1 MAVKKSELYSSLW
14 ESCNQLRGG
23 MDASQYK
30 DYVLVVLFLKYIS
43 DKAKADKDYSLN
55 IPEGCTWEDILAL
68 RYKSNIGERLNE
80 IIHQIAEENEL
91 TGVID
96 NADFNDET
104 KLGKGKDKI
113 ETLSKL
119 VTAFKK
125 NALDFS
131 SNRAGD
137 DDILGDAYEYLMKNF
152 ASESGKSKGQF
163 YTPGEVSRVMAKVIG
178 IHKDHHENITIYDPT
193 CGSGSLLLRALS
205 ESLHPNNTALFG
217 QEKDINNVG
226 MAKMNM
232 ILHGYEYSEIKQGDT
247 LNNPQ
252 FLSSPTTL
260 QTFNYVV
267 ANPPFSQK
275 SWLKS
280 AKENDLFERW
290 GNGVVNS
297 EEGSRTPSSIGVPPE
312 KNGDYAFLLHIIKSM
327 AVTGK
332 GACILPHGVLFRGN
346 AEGEIRKNIV
356 KAGYIKGLI
365 GLPQNLFY
373 GTGIAACI
381 IILDKQDAAE
391 RKGIFMIDAKDGF
404 VKDGNMNR
412 LREEDIQRI
421 VDTWEAWV
429 DVPHYARFVPQEEI
443 EKNDYNLNI
452 TRYIEARD
460 TEVVQNIDA
469 HLKGGLPK
477 HDIEQLSDYWEVLPT
492 LKDELVKEQGNGY
505 YAWAVSREQIDGIIN
520 HNEDYQTQQATLK
533 HHCRTD
539 FMEQWQETIYD
550 LAESSEKPKALIE
563 RMGQSIRNLFGDENL
578 LVDEYD
584 AYEQLMNYWAE
595 TMQDDVY
602 MIMADGWKLNLRPK
616 LKEEKKDKK
625 EKTEKSEKKMVPVVV
640 KSWNDL
646 ECELLP
652 VEYIVNRFCKS
663 ELEVYDELAASI
675 AFLENEVD
683 SLMEE
688 NDDVFDAKN
697 FEKEKINLASVKKRA
712 KVTKGEELEHLMEW
726 LDFQSS
732 IKAEKAKLKDANSKL
747 LSRVKEE
754 YNLLAQNEMRVKNLV
769 KEKWVNAISTR
780 IESELSRSIE
790 QLKSQ
795 LSAIADRYDQT
806 LPSIDKEVEDYES
819 RVNAHLAQM
828 GFVL

>member
-43 DKAKADKDYSLN
+43 DKAKADKDYLLN
-55 IPEGCTWEDILAL
+55 IPEGCFWEDILAL

-80 IIHQIAEENEL
+80 IIHQIAEENDL
-91 TGVID
+91 SGVID
-96 NADFNDET
+96 TADFNDDT
-104 KLGKGKDKI
+104 KLGKGKDKVD
-113 ETLSKL
+113 TLSKL
-119 VTAFKK
+119 VTAFTK

-137 DDILGDAYEYLMKNF
+137 DDLLGDAYEYLMKNF

-178 IHKDHHENITIYDPT
+178 IHQDLHENISIYDPT

-232 ILHGYEYSEIKQGDT
+232 ILHGYECSDIQQGDT

-252 FLSSPTTL
+252 FLSSPTAL

-280 AKENDLFERW
+280 AKENDMFERW
-290 GNGVVNS
+290 GNGVVDM

-327 AVTGK
+327 AADGK

-373 GTGIAACI
+373 GTGIPACI
-381 IILDKQDAAE
+381 IILDKQEASD

-452 TRYIEARD
+452 PRYIEARD
-460 TEVVQNIDA
+460 TDIVQDIDA

-477 HDIEQLSDYWEVLPT
+477 HDIEQLSDYWEALPT
-492 LKDELVKEQGNGY
+492 LKDELVKNQGNGY

-520 HNEDYQTQQATLK
+520 DNEDYQTQQATLK

-550 LAESSEKPKALIE
+550 LAESSEKPKTLIE
-563 RMGQSIRNLFGDENL
+563 RMGQSIRNLFGKGNL

-616 LKEEKKDKK
+616 QKEDKK
-625 EKTEKSEKKMVPVVV
+625 EKKMVPVVV
-640 KSWNDL
+640 KTWNDL
-646 ECELLP
+646 ESDLLP

-663 ELEVYDELAASI
+663 ELEACDELSASI
-675 AFLENEVD
+675 AFMENEVT
-683 SLMEE
+683 SLVEE
-688 NDDVFDAKN
+688 NDDVFDTKN
-697 FEKEKINLASVKKRA
+697 FEKEKVNLASVKKRA
-712 KVTKGEELEHLMEW
+712 KVTKGEEQARLIEW
-726 LDFQSS
+726 IEWQNS
-732 IKAEKAKLKDANSKL
+732 IKAEKAKLKEANDKL

-754 YNLLAQNEMRVKNLV
+754 YELLAQNEMRVKNLV

-790 QLKSQ
+790 LLKSQ
-795 LSAIADRYDQT
+795 LSAISDRYDQT

>member
-43 DKAKADKDYSLN
+43 DKAKADKDYLLN
-55 IPEGCTWEDILAL
+55 IPEGCFWEDILAL

-80 IIHQIAEENEL
+80 IIHQIAEENDL
-91 TGVID
+91 SGVID
-96 NADFNDET
+96 TADFNDDT
-104 KLGKGKDKI
+104 KLGKGKDKVD
-113 ETLSKL
+113 TLSKL
-119 VTAFKK
+119 VTAFTK

-137 DDILGDAYEYLMKNF
+137 DDLLGDAYEYLMKNF

-178 IHKDHHENITIYDPT
+178 IHQDLHENISIYDPT

-232 ILHGYEYSEIKQGDT
+232 ILHGYECSDIQQGDT

-252 FLSSPTTL
+252 FLSSPTAL

-280 AKENDLFERW
+280 AKENDMFERW
-290 GNGVVNS
+290 GNGVVDM

-327 AVTGK
+327 AADGK

-373 GTGIAACI
+373 GTGIPACI
-381 IILDKQDAAE
+381 IILDKQEASD

-452 TRYIEARD
+452 PRYIEARD
-460 TEVVQNIDA
+460 TEIEQNIEA

-477 HDIEQLSDYWEVLPT
+477 HDIEQLSDYWKALPT

-520 HNEDYQTQQATLK
+520 DNEDYQTQQATLK

-563 RMGQSIRNLFGDENL
+563 RMGQSIRNLFGEGNL

-616 LKEEKKDKK
+616 LKEDKK
-625 EKTEKSEKKMVPVVV
+625 EKEMVPVVV
-640 KSWNDL
+640 KTWNDL
-646 ECELLP
+646 ESDLLP

-663 ELEVYDELAASI
+663 ELEACDELSASI
-675 AFLENEVD
+675 AFMENEVT
-683 SLMEE
+683 SLVEE
-688 NDDVFDAKN
+688 NDDVFDSKN
-697 FEKEKINLASVKKRA
+697 FEKAKVNLPSVKKRA
-712 KVTKGEELEHLMEW
+712 KVTKGEEQARLIEW
-726 LDFQSS
+726 IEWQNS
-732 IKAEKAKLKDANSKL
+732 IKAEKAKLKEANDKL
-747 LSRVKEE
+747 LSHVKEE
-754 YNLLAQNEMRVKNLV
+754 YDLLAQKEMKVKNLV

-790 QLKSQ
+790 QLKGQ
-795 LSAIADRYDQT
+795 LSAISDRYDQT
-806 LPSIDKEVEDYES
+806 LPSIDQEVEDYES

>member
-43 DKAKADKDYSLN
+43 DKAKADKDYLLN
-55 IPEGCTWEDILAL
+55 IPEGCFWEDILAL

-80 IIHQIAEENEL
+80 IIHQIAEENDL
-91 TGVID
+91 SGVID
-96 NADFNDET
+96 TADFNDDT
-104 KLGKGKDKI
+104 KLGKGKDKVD
-113 ETLSKL
+113 TLSKL
-119 VTAFKK
+119 VTAFTK

-137 DDILGDAYEYLMKNF
+137 DDLLGDAYEYLMKNF

-178 IHKDHHENITIYDPT
+178 IHQDLHENISIYDPT

-232 ILHGYEYSEIKQGDT
+232 ILHGYECSDIQQGDT

-252 FLSSPTTL
+252 FLSSPTAL

-280 AKENDLFERW
+280 AKENDMFERW
-290 GNGVVNS
+290 GNGVVDM

-327 AVTGK
+327 AADGK

-373 GTGIAACI
+373 GTGIPACI
-381 IILDKQDAAE
+381 IILDKQEASD

-452 TRYIEARD
+452 PRYIEARD
-460 TEVVQNIDA
+460 TEIVQNIEA

-477 HDIEQLSDYWEVLPT
+477 HDIDQLSDYWEALPT
-492 LKDELVKEQGNGY
+492 LKDELVKDQGNGY

-520 HNEDYQTQQATLK
+520 DNEDYQTQQATLK

-539 FMEQWQETIYD
+539 FMEQWQETIYN
-550 LAESSEKPKALIE
+550 LAESSEKPKTLIE
-563 RMGQSIRNLFGDENL
+563 RMGQSIRNLFGEGNL

-616 LKEEKKDKK
+616 QKEDKK
-625 EKTEKSEKKMVPVVV
+625 EKKMVPVVV
-640 KSWNDL
+640 KTWNDL
-646 ECELLP
+646 ESDLLP

-663 ELEVYDELAASI
+663 ELEACDELSASI
-675 AFLENEVD
+675 AFMENEVT
-683 SLMEE
+683 SLVEE
-688 NDDVFDAKN
+688 NDDVFDTKN

-712 KVTKGEELEHLMEW
+712 KVTKCEEQEHLMEW
-726 LDFQSS
+726 IELQNSV
-732 IKAEKAKLKDANSKL
+732 KAEKAKLKEANDKL

-754 YNLLAQNEMRVKNLV
+754 YELLAQNEMRVKNLV

-795 LSAIADRYDQT
+795 LSAISDRYDQT

>member
-43 DKAKADKDYSLN
+43 DKAKADKDYLLN
-55 IPEGCTWEDILAL
+55 IPEGCFWEDILAL

-80 IIHQIAEENEL
+80 IIHQIAEENDL
-91 TGVID
+91 SGVID
-96 NADFNDET
+96 TADFNDDT
-104 KLGKGKDKI
+104 KLGKGKDKVD
-113 ETLSKL
+113 TLSKL
-119 VTAFKK
+119 VTAFTK

-137 DDILGDAYEYLMKNF
+137 DDLLGDAYEYLMKNF

-178 IHKDHHENITIYDPT
+178 IHQDLHENISIYDPT

-232 ILHGYEYSEIKQGDT
+232 ILHGYECSDIQQGDT

-252 FLSSPTTL
+252 FLSSPTAL

-280 AKENDLFERW
+280 AKENDMFERW
-290 GNGVVNS
+290 GNGVVDM

-327 AVTGK
+327 AADGK

-373 GTGIAACI
+373 GTGIPACI
-381 IILDKQDAAE
+381 IILDKQEASD

-452 TRYIEARD
+452 PRYIEARD
-460 TEVVQNIDA
+460 TEIVQDIDA

-477 HDIEQLSDYWEVLPT
+477 HDIEQLSDYWEALPT
-492 LKDELVKEQGNGY
+492 LKDELVKNQGNGY

-520 HNEDYQTQQATLK
+520 DNEDYQTQQATLK

-550 LAESSEKPKALIE
+550 LAESSEKPKTLIE
-563 RMGQSIRNLFGDENL
+563 RMGQSIRNLFGKGNL

-616 LKEEKKDKK
+616 QKEDKK
-625 EKTEKSEKKMVPVVV
+625 EKKMVPVVV
-640 KSWNDL
+640 KTWNDL
-646 ECELLP
+646 ESDLLP

-663 ELEVYDELAASI
+663 ELEACDELSASI
-675 AFLENEVD
+675 AFMENEVT
-683 SLMEE
+683 SLVEE
-688 NDDVFDAKN
+688 NDDVFDTKN

-712 KVTKGEELEHLMEW
+712 KVTKGEEQKHLMEW
-726 LDFQSS
+726 IELQNS
-732 IKAEKAKLKDANSKL
+732 IKAEKAKLKEANDKL

-754 YNLLAQNEMRVKNLV
+754 YELLAQNEMRVKNLV

-795 LSAIADRYDQT
+795 LSAISERYDQT

>member
-43 DKAKADKDYSLN
+43 DKAKADKDYLLN
-55 IPEGCTWEDILAL
+55 IPEGCFWEDILAL

-80 IIHQIAEENEL
+80 IIHQIAEENDL
-91 TGVID
+91 SGVID
-96 NADFNDET
+96 TADFNDDT
-104 KLGKGKDKI
+104 KLGKGKDKVD
-113 ETLSKL
+113 TLSKL
-119 VTAFKK
+119 VKAFTK

-137 DDILGDAYEYLMKNF
+137 DDLLGDAYEYLMKNF

-178 IHKDHHENITIYDPT
+178 IHQDLHENISIYDPT

-232 ILHGYEYSEIKQGDT
+232 ILHGYECSDIQQGDT

-252 FLSSPTTL
+252 FLSSPTAL

-280 AKENDLFERW
+280 AKENDMFERW
-290 GNGVVNS
+290 GNGVVDM

-327 AVTGK
+327 AADGK
-332 GACILPHGVLFRGN
+332 GACILPHGVLFRGY

-373 GTGIAACI
+373 GTGIPACI
-381 IILDKQDAAE
+381 IILDKQEASD

-452 TRYIEARD
+452 PRYIEARD
-460 TEVVQNIDA
+460 AEIVQDIDA

-477 HDIEQLSDYWEVLPT
+477 HDIEQLSDYWEALPT
-492 LKDELVKEQGNGY
+492 LKDELVKNQSNGY

-520 HNEDYQTQQATLK
+520 DNEDYQTQQATLK

-550 LAESSEKPKALIE
+550 LAESSEKPKTLIE
-563 RMGQSIRNLFGDENL
+563 RMGQSIRNLFGKGNL

-616 LKEEKKDKK
+616 LKEEKK
-625 EKTEKSEKKMVPVVV
+625 EKKMVPVVV
-640 KSWNDL
+640 KTWNDL
-646 ECELLP
+646 ESDLLP

-663 ELEVYDELAASI
+663 ELEACDELSASI
-675 AFLENEVD
+675 AFMENEVT
-683 SLMEE
+683 SLVEE
-688 NDDVFDAKN
+688 NDDVFDTKN
-697 FEKEKINLASVKKRA
+697 FEKKKVNLASVKKRA
-712 KVTKGEELEHLMEW
+712 KVTKGEEQARLIEW
-726 LDFQSS
+726 IEWQNS
-732 IKAEKAKLKDANSKL
+732 IKAEKVKLKEANDKL
-747 LSRVKEE
+747 LSCVKEE
-754 YNLLAQNEMRVKNLV
+754 YELLAQNEMRVKNLV

-795 LSAIADRYDQT
+795 LSAISERYDQT

>member
-43 DKAKADKDYSLN
+43 DKAKADKDYLLN
-55 IPEGCTWEDILAL
+55 IPEGCFWEDILAL

-91 TGVID
+91 SGVID
-96 NADFNDET
+96 TADFNDDA
-104 KLGKGKDKI
+104 KLGKGKDKVD
-113 ETLSKL
+113 TLSKL
-119 VTAFKK
+119 VTAFTK

-137 DDILGDAYEYLMKNF
+137 DDLLGDAYEYLMKNF

-178 IHKDHHENITIYDPT
+178 IHQDLHENISIYDPT

-232 ILHGYEYSEIKQGDT
+232 ILHGYECSDIQQGDT

-252 FLSSPTTL
+252 FLSSPTAL

-280 AKENDLFERW
+280 AKENDMFERW
-290 GNGVVNS
+290 GNGVVDM

-327 AVTGK
+327 AADGK

-373 GTGIAACI
+373 GTGIPACI
-381 IILDKQDAAE
+381 IILDKQEASD

-452 TRYIEARD
+452 PRYIEARD
-460 TEVVQNIDA
+460 TEIVQDIDA

-477 HDIEQLSDYWEVLPT
+477 HDIEQLSDYWKALPT
-492 LKDELVKEQGNGY
+492 LKDELVKNQGNGY
-505 YAWAVSREQIDGIIN
+505 YTWAVSREQIDGIIN
-520 HNEDYQTQQATLK
+520 DNEDYQTLQATLK

-539 FMEQWQETIYD
+539 FMELWQETIYG
-550 LAESSEKPKALIE
+550 LAESSEKPKDLIE
-563 RMGQSIRNLFGDENL
+563 RMGQSIRNLFGEGNL

-616 LKEEKKDKK
+616 LKEDKK
-625 EKTEKSEKKMVPVVV
+625 EKKMVPVVV
-640 KSWNDL
+640 KTWNDL
-646 ECELLP
+646 ESDLLP

-663 ELEVYDELAASI
+663 ELEAYDELAASI

-697 FEKEKINLASVKKRA
+697 FEKEKINLASVKKRV

-732 IKAEKAKLKDANSKL
+732 IKAEKAKLKDANSNL

-754 YNLLAQNEMRVKNLV
+754 YELLAQNEMRVKNLV

-780 IESELSRSIE
+780 IESELSRSVE

-795 LSAIADRYDQT
+795 LSAISDRYDQT

-819 RVNAHLAQM
+819 RVNAHLTQM

>member
-43 DKAKADKDYSLN
+43 DKAKADKDYLLN
-55 IPEGCTWEDILAL
+55 IPEGCFWEDILAL

-80 IIHQIAEENEL
+80 IIHQIAEENDL
-91 TGVID
+91 SGVID
-96 NADFNDET
+96 TADFNDDT
-104 KLGKGKDKI
+104 KLGKGKDKVD
-113 ETLSKL
+113 TLSKL
-119 VTAFKK
+119 VTAFTK

-137 DDILGDAYEYLMKNF
+137 DDLLGDAYEYLMKNF

-178 IHKDHHENITIYDPT
+178 IHQDLHENISIYDPT

-232 ILHGYEYSEIKQGDT
+232 ILHGYECSDIQQGDT

-252 FLSSPTTL
+252 FLSSPTAL

-280 AKENDLFERW
+280 AKENDMFERW
-290 GNGVVNS
+290 GNGVVDM

-327 AVTGK
+327 AADGK

-373 GTGIAACI
+373 GTGIPACI
-381 IILDKQDAAE
+381 IILDKQEASD

-452 TRYIEARD
+452 PRYIEARD
-460 TEVVQNIDA
+460 TEIVQNIEA

-477 HDIEQLSDYWEVLPT
+477 HDIDQLSDYWEALPT
-492 LKDELVKEQGNGY
+492 LKDELVKYQGNGY
-505 YAWAVSREQIDGIIN
+505 YTWAVSREQIDGIIN
-520 HNEDYQTQQATLK
+520 DNEDYQTQQATLK

-563 RMGQSIRNLFGDENL
+563 RMGQSIRNLFGEGNL

-595 TMQDDVY
+595 TLQDDVY

-616 LKEEKKDKK
+616 LKEDKK
-625 EKTEKSEKKMVPVVV
+625 EKKMVPVVV
-640 KSWNDL
+640 KTWNDL
-646 ECELLP
+646 ESDLLP

-663 ELEVYDELAASI
+663 ELEACDELSASI
-675 AFLENEVD
+675 AFMENEVT
-683 SLMEE
+683 SLVEE
-688 NDDVFDAKN
+688 NDDVFDTKN
-697 FEKEKINLASVKKRA
+697 FEKEKVNLASVKKRA
-712 KVTKGEELEHLMEW
+712 KVTKGEEQARLIEW
-726 LDFQSS
+726 IEWQNS

-754 YNLLAQNEMRVKNLV
+754 YNLLSQNEMRVKNLV

-795 LSAIADRYDQT
+795 LSAISDRYDQT

>member
-43 DKAKADKDYSLN
+43 DKAKADKDYLLN
-55 IPEGCTWEDILAL
+55 IPEGCFWEDILAL

-80 IIHQIAEENEL
+80 IIHQIAEENDL
-91 TGVID
+91 SGVID
-96 NADFNDET
+96 TADFNDDT
-104 KLGKGKDKI
+104 KLGKGKDKVD
-113 ETLSKL
+113 TLSKL
-119 VTAFKK
+119 VTAFTK

-137 DDILGDAYEYLMKNF
+137 DDLLGDAYEYLMKNF

-178 IHKDHHENITIYDPT
+178 IHQDLHENISIYDPT

-232 ILHGYEYSEIKQGDT
+232 ILHGYECSDIQQGDT

-252 FLSSPTTL
+252 FLSSPTAL

-280 AKENDLFERW
+280 AKENDMFERW
-290 GNGVVNS
+290 GNGVVDM

-327 AVTGK
+327 AADGK

-373 GTGIAACI
+373 GTGIPACI
-381 IILDKQDAAE
+381 IILDKQEASA

-452 TRYIEARD
+452 PRYIETRD
-460 TEVVQNIDA
+460 TEIVQDIDA

-477 HDIEQLSDYWEVLPT
+477 HDIEQLSDYWDALPT
-492 LKDELVKEQGNGY
+492 LKDELVKYQGNGY

-520 HNEDYQTQQATLK
+520 DNEDYQTQQATLK

-563 RMGQSIRNLFGDENL
+563 RMGQSIRNLFGEGNL

-616 LKEEKKDKK
+616 QKEDKK
-625 EKTEKSEKKMVPVVV
+625 EKKMVPVVV
-640 KSWNDL
+640 KTWNDL
-646 ECELLP
+646 ESDLLP

-663 ELEVYDELAASI
+663 ELEACDKLSASI
-675 AFLENEVD
+675 AFMENEVT
-683 SLMEE
+683 SLVEE
-688 NDDVFDAKN
+688 NDDVFDTKN
-697 FEKEKINLASVKKRA
+697 FEKEKVNLASVKKRA
-712 KVTKGEELEHLMEW
+712 KVTKGEEQARLIEW
-726 LDFQSS
+726 LDLQNS
-732 IKAEKAKLKDANSKL
+732 IKAEKAKLKEANDKL
-747 LSRVKEE
+747 LSCVKEE
-754 YNLLAQNEMRVKNLV
+754 YELLAQNEMRVKNLV

-790 QLKSQ
+790 QLNSQ
-795 LSAIADRYDQT
+795 LSAISDRYDQT

>member
-43 DKAKADKDYSLN
+43 DKAKADKDYLLN
-55 IPEGCTWEDILAL
+55 IPEGCFWEDILVL

-80 IIHQIAEENEL
+80 IIHQIAEENDL
-91 TGVID
+91 SGVID
-96 NADFNDET
+96 TADFNDDT
-104 KLGKGKDKI
+104 KFGKGKDKVD
-113 ETLSKL
+113 TLSKL
-119 VTAFKK
+119 VTAFTK

-137 DDILGDAYEYLMKNF
+137 DDLLGDAYEYLMKNF

-178 IHKDHHENITIYDPT
+178 IHQDLHENISIYDPT

-232 ILHGYEYSEIKQGDT
+232 ILHGYECSDIQQGDT

-252 FLSSPTTL
+252 FLSSPTAL

-280 AKENDLFERW
+280 AKENDMFERW
-290 GNGVVNS
+290 GNGVVDM

-327 AVTGK
+327 AADGK
-332 GACILPHGVLFRGN
+332 GACILPHGVLFRGY

-373 GTGIAACI
+373 GTGIPACI
-381 IILDKQDAAE
+381 IILDKQEASD

-452 TRYIEARD
+452 PRYIEARD
-460 TEVVQNIDA
+460 TEIVQNIEA

-477 HDIEQLSDYWEVLPT
+477 HDIDQLSDYWEALPT
-492 LKDELVKEQGNGY
+492 LKDELVKYQGNGY
-505 YAWAVSREQIDGIIN
+505 YAWAVSRKQIDGIIN
-520 HNEDYQTQQATLK
+520 DNEDYQTQQATLK

-539 FMEQWQETIYD
+539 FMEQWQETIYN
-550 LAESSEKPKALIE
+550 LAESSEKPKTLIE
-563 RMGQSIRNLFGDENL
+563 RMGQSIRNLFGEGNL

-616 LKEEKKDKK
+616 QKEDKK
-625 EKTEKSEKKMVPVVV
+625 EKKMVPVVV
-640 KSWNDL
+640 KTWNDL
-646 ECELLP
+646 ESDLLP

-663 ELEVYDELAASI
+663 ELEACDELSASI
-675 AFLENEVD
+675 AFMENEVT
-683 SLMEE
+683 SLVEE
-688 NDDVFDAKN
+688 NDDVFDTKN

-712 KVTKGEELEHLMEW
+712 KVTKGEEQEHLMEW
-726 LDFQSS
+726 IELQNS
-732 IKAEKAKLKDANSKL
+732 IKAEKAKLKEANDKL

-754 YNLLAQNEMRVKNLV
+754 YELLAQNEMKVKNLV

-795 LSAIADRYDQT
+795 LSAISERYDQT

>member
-43 DKAKADKDYSLN
+43 DKAKADKDYLLN
-55 IPEGCTWEDILAL
+55 IPEGCFWEDILAL

-80 IIHQIAEENEL
+80 IIHQIAEENDL
-91 TGVID
+91 SGVID
-96 NADFNDET
+96 TADFNDDT
-104 KLGKGKDKI
+104 KLGKGKDKVD
-113 ETLSKL
+113 TLSKL
-119 VTAFKK
+119 VTAFTK

-131 SNRAGD
+131 SNCAGD
-137 DDILGDAYEYLMKNF
+137 DDLLGDAYEYLMKNF

-178 IHKDHHENITIYDPT
+178 IHQDLHENISIYDPT

-232 ILHGYEYSEIKQGDT
+232 ILHGYECSDIQQGDT

-252 FLSSPTTL
+252 FLSSPTAL

-280 AKENDLFERW
+280 AKENDMFERW
-290 GNGVVNS
+290 GNGVVDM

-327 AVTGK
+327 AADGK

-373 GTGIAACI
+373 GTGIPACI
-381 IILDKQDAAE
+381 IILDKQEASD

-452 TRYIEARD
+452 PRYIEARD
-460 TEVVQNIDA
+460 TEIVQNIEA

-477 HDIEQLSDYWEVLPT
+477 HDIEQLSDYWDALPT
-492 LKDELVKEQGNGY
+492 LKDELVKDQGNGY
-505 YAWAVSREQIDGIIN
+505 YAWAVSREQIGGIIN
-520 HNEDYQTQQATLK
+520 DNEDYQTQQATLK

-539 FMEQWQETIYD
+539 FMEQWQESIYD

-563 RMGQSIRNLFGDENL
+563 RMGQSIRNLFGEGNL

-616 LKEEKKDKK
+616 LKEDKK
-625 EKTEKSEKKMVPVVV
+625 EKKMVPVVV
-640 KSWNDL
+640 KTWNDL
-646 ECELLP
+646 ESDLLP

-663 ELEVYDELAASI
+663 ELEACDELSASI
-675 AFLENEVD
+675 AFMENEVT
-683 SLMEE
+683 SLVEE

-697 FEKEKINLASVKKRA
+697 FEKEKVNLASVKKRA
-712 KVTKGEELEHLMEW
+712 KVTKGEEQARLIEW
-726 LDFQSS
+726 IELQNS
-732 IKAEKAKLKDANSKL
+732 IKAEKAKLKEANDKL

-754 YNLLAQNEMRVKNLV
+754 YELLAQNEMRVKNLV

-795 LSAIADRYDQT
+795 LSAISDRYDQT

-819 RVNAHLAQM
+819 RVNAHLSQM

>member
-43 DKAKADKDYSLN
+43 DKAKADKDYLLN
-55 IPEGCTWEDILAL
+55 IPEGCFWEDILAL

-80 IIHQIAEENEL
+80 IIHQIAEENDL
-91 TGVID
+91 SGVID
-96 NADFNDET
+96 TADFNDDT
-104 KLGKGKDKI
+104 KLGKGKDKVD
-113 ETLSKL
+113 TLSKL
-119 VTAFKK
+119 VTAFTK

-137 DDILGDAYEYLMKNF
+137 DDLLGDAYEYLMKNF

-178 IHKDHHENITIYDPT
+178 IHQDLHENISIYDPT

-232 ILHGYEYSEIKQGDT
+232 ILHGYECSDIQQGDT

-252 FLSSPTTL
+252 FLSSPTAL

-280 AKENDLFERW
+280 AKENDMFERW
-290 GNGVVNS
+290 GNGVVDM

-327 AVTGK
+327 AADGK
-332 GACILPHGVLFRGN
+332 GACILPHGVLFRGY

-373 GTGIAACI
+373 GTGIPACI
-381 IILDKQDAAE
+381 IILDKQEASD

-404 VKDGNMNR
+404 VKDGNMNH

-452 TRYIEARD
+452 PRYIEARD
-460 TEVVQNIDA
+460 TEIVQNIEA

-477 HDIEQLSDYWEVLPT
+477 HDIDQLSDYWEALPT
-492 LKDELVKEQGNGY
+492 LKDELVKYQGNGY

-520 HNEDYQTQQATLK
+520 DNEDYQTQQATLK

-539 FMEQWQETIYD
+539 FMEQWQETIYN
-550 LAESSEKPKALIE
+550 LAESSEKPKTLIE
-563 RMGQSIRNLFGDENL
+563 RMGQSIRNLFGEGNL

-616 LKEEKKDKK
+616 QKEDKK
-625 EKTEKSEKKMVPVVV
+625 EKKMVPVVV
-640 KSWNDL
+640 KTWNDL
-646 ECELLP
+646 ESDLLP

-663 ELEVYDELAASI
+663 ELEACDELSASI
-675 AFLENEVD
+675 AFMENEVT
-683 SLMEE
+683 SLVEE
-688 NDDVFDAKN
+688 NDDVFDTKN

-712 KVTKGEELEHLMEW
+712 KVTKGEEQEHLMEW
-726 LDFQSS
+726 IELQNS
-732 IKAEKAKLKDANSKL
+732 IKAEKAKLKEANDKL

-754 YNLLAQNEMRVKNLV
+754 YELLAQNEMRVKNLV

-795 LSAIADRYDQT
+795 LSAISDRYDQT

-819 RVNAHLAQM
+819 RVNAHLTQM

>member
-43 DKAKADKDYSLN
+43 DKAKADKDYLLN
-55 IPEGCTWEDILAL
+55 IPEGCFWEDILAL

-80 IIHQIAEENEL
+80 IIHQIAEENDL
-91 TGVID
+91 SGVID
-96 NADFNDET
+96 TADFNDDT
-104 KLGKGKDKI
+104 KLGKGKDKVD
-113 ETLSKL
+113 TLSKL
-119 VTAFKK
+119 VTAFTK

-137 DDILGDAYEYLMKNF
+137 DDLLGDAYEYLMKNF

-178 IHKDHHENITIYDPT
+178 IHQDLHENISIYDPT

-232 ILHGYEYSEIKQGDT
+232 ILHGYECSDIQQGDT

-252 FLSSPTTL
+252 FLSSPTAL

-280 AKENDLFERW
+280 AKENDMFERW
-290 GNGVVNS
+290 GNGVVDM

-327 AVTGK
+327 AADGK
-332 GACILPHGVLFRGN
+332 GACILPHGVLFRGY

-373 GTGIAACI
+373 GTGIPACI
-381 IILDKQDAAE
+381 IILDKQEASD

-452 TRYIEARD
+452 PRYIEARD
-460 TEVVQNIDA
+460 TEIVQNIEA

-477 HDIEQLSDYWEVLPT
+477 HDIDQLSDYWEALPT
-492 LKDELVKEQGNGY
+492 LKDELVKYQGNGY

-520 HNEDYQTQQATLK
+520 DNEDYQTQQATLK

-539 FMEQWQETIYD
+539 FMEQWQETIYN
-550 LAESSEKPKALIE
+550 LAESSEKPKTLIE
-563 RMGQSIRNLFGDENL
+563 RMGQSIRNLFGEGNL

-616 LKEEKKDKK
+616 LKEDKK
-625 EKTEKSEKKMVPVVV
+625 EKEMVPVVV
-640 KSWNDL
+640 KTWNDL
-646 ECELLP
+646 ESDLLP

-663 ELEVYDELAASI
+663 ELEACDELSASI
-675 AFLENEVD
+675 AFMENEVT
-683 SLMEE
+683 SLVEE
-688 NDDVFDAKN
+688 NDDVFDTKN

-712 KVTKGEELEHLMEW
+712 KVTKGEEQEHLMEW
-726 LDFQSS
+726 IELQNS
-732 IKAEKAKLKDANSKL
+732 IKAEKAKLKEANDKL

-754 YNLLAQNEMRVKNLV
+754 YELLAQNEMRVKNLV

-795 LSAIADRYDQT
+795 LSAISDRYDQT

-819 RVNAHLAQM
+819 RVNAHLTQM

>member
-43 DKAKADKDYSLN
+43 DKAKADKDYLLN
-55 IPEGCTWEDILAL
+55 IPEGCFWEDILAL

-91 TGVID
+91 SGVID
-96 NADFNDET
+96 TADFNDDT
-104 KLGKGKDKI
+104 KLGKGKDKVD
-113 ETLSKL
+113 TLSKL
-119 VTAFKK
+119 VTAFTK

-137 DDILGDAYEYLMKNF
+137 DDLLGDAYEYLMKNF

-178 IHKDHHENITIYDPT
+178 IHQDLHENISIYDPT

-232 ILHGYEYSEIKQGDT
+232 ILHGYECSDIQQGDT

-252 FLSSPTTL
+252 FLSSPTAL

-280 AKENDLFERW
+280 AKENDMFERW
-290 GNGVVNS
+290 GNGVVDM

-327 AVTGK
+327 AADGK

-373 GTGIAACI
+373 GTGIPACI
-381 IILDKQDAAE
+381 IILDKQEASD

-452 TRYIEARD
+452 PRYIEARD
-460 TEVVQNIDA
+460 TEIVQNIEA

-477 HDIEQLSDYWEVLPT
+477 HDIEQLSDYWDALPT
-492 LKDELVKEQGNGY
+492 LKDELVKDQGNGY

-520 HNEDYQTQQATLK
+520 DNEDYQTQQATLK

-550 LAESSEKPKALIE
+550 LAESSEKPKTLIE
-563 RMGQSIRNLFGDENL
+563 RMGQSIRNLFGKGNL

-584 AYEQLMNYWAE
+584 AFEQLMNYWAE

-616 LKEEKKDKK
+616 QKEDKK
-625 EKTEKSEKKMVPVVV
+625 EKKMVPVVV
-640 KSWNDL
+640 KTWNDL
-646 ECELLP
+646 ESDLLP

-663 ELEVYDELAASI
+663 ELDACDELSASI
-675 AFLENEVD
+675 AFMENEVAN
-683 SLMEE
+683 LVEE

-697 FEKEKINLASVKKRA
+697 FEKEKVNLASVKKRA
-712 KVTKGEELEHLMEW
+712 KVTKGEEQARLIEW
-726 LDFQSS
+726 IELQNS
-732 IKAEKAKLKDANSKL
+732 IKAEKAKLKEANDKL

-754 YNLLAQNEMRVKNLV
+754 YELLAQNEMRVKNLV

-795 LSAIADRYDQT
+795 LSAISDRYDQS

>member
-43 DKAKADKDYSLN
+43 DKAKADKDYLLN
-55 IPEGCTWEDILAL
+55 IPEGCFWEDILAL

-80 IIHQIAEENEL
+80 IIHQIAEENDL
-91 TGVID
+91 SGVID
-96 NADFNDET
+96 TADFNDDT
-104 KLGKGKDKI
+104 KLGKGKDKVD
-113 ETLSKL
+113 TLSKL
-119 VTAFKK
+119 VTAFTK

-137 DDILGDAYEYLMKNF
+137 DDLLGDAYEYLMKNF

-178 IHKDHHENITIYDPT
+178 IHQDLHENISIYDPT

-232 ILHGYEYSEIKQGDT
+232 ILHGYECSDIQQGDT

-252 FLSSPTTL
+252 FLSSPTAL

-280 AKENDLFERW
+280 AKENDMFERW
-290 GNGVVNS
+290 GNGVVDM

-327 AVTGK
+327 AADGK

-373 GTGIAACI
+373 GTGIPACI
-381 IILDKQDAAE
+381 IILDKQEASD

-452 TRYIEARD
+452 PRYIEARD
-460 TEVVQNIDA
+460 TEIVQDIDA

-477 HDIEQLSDYWEVLPT
+477 HDIEQLSDYWEALPT
-492 LKDELVKEQGNGY
+492 LKDELVKDQGNGY

-520 HNEDYQTQQATLK
+520 DNEDYQTQQATLK

-563 RMGQSIRNLFGDENL
+563 RMGQSIRILFGKGNL

-584 AYEQLMNYWAE
+584 AFEQLMNYWAE

-616 LKEEKKDKK
+616 LKEDKK
-625 EKTEKSEKKMVPVVV
+625 EKKMVPVVV
-640 KSWNDL
+640 KTWNDL
-646 ECELLP
+646 ESDLLP

-663 ELEVYDELAASI
+663 ELEACDELSASI
-675 AFLENEVD
+675 AFMENEVT
-683 SLMEE
+683 SLVEE
-688 NDDVFDAKN
+688 NDDVFDTKN
-697 FEKEKINLASVKKRA
+697 FEKEKVNLASVKKRA
-712 KVTKGEELEHLMEW
+712 KVTKGEEQARLIEW
-726 LDFQSS
+726 IELQNS
-732 IKAEKAKLKDANSKL
+732 IKAEKAKLKEANDKL

-754 YNLLAQNEMRVKNLV
+754 YELLAQNEMRVKNLV

-795 LSAIADRYDQT
+795 LSAISDRYDQT

>member
-43 DKAKADKDYSLN
+43 DKAKADKDYLLN
-55 IPEGCTWEDILAL
+55 IPEGCFWEDILVL

-80 IIHQIAEENEL
+80 IIHQIAEENDL
-91 TGVID
+91 SGVID
-96 NADFNDET
+96 TADFNDDT
-104 KLGKGKDKI
+104 KLGKGKDKVD
-113 ETLSKL
+113 TLSKL
-119 VTAFKK
+119 VTAFTK

-137 DDILGDAYEYLMKNF
+137 DDLLGDAYEYLMKNF

-178 IHKDHHENITIYDPT
+178 IHQDLHENISIYDPT

-232 ILHGYEYSEIKQGDT
+232 ILHGYECSDIQQGDT

-252 FLSSPTTL
+252 FLSSPTAL

-280 AKENDLFERW
+280 AKENDMFERW
-290 GNGVVNS
+290 GNGVVDM

-327 AVTGK
+327 AADGK
-332 GACILPHGVLFRGN
+332 GACILPHGVLFRGY

-373 GTGIAACI
+373 GTGIPACI
-381 IILDKQDAAE
+381 IILDKQEASD

-452 TRYIEARD
+452 PRYIEARD
-460 TEVVQNIDA
+460 TEIVQNIEA

-477 HDIEQLSDYWEVLPT
+477 HDIDQLSDYWEALPT
-492 LKDELVKEQGNGY
+492 LKDELVKYQGNGY

-520 HNEDYQTQQATLK
+520 DNEDYQTQQATLK

-539 FMEQWQETIYD
+539 FMEQWQETIYN
-550 LAESSEKPKALIE
+550 LAESSEKPKTLIE
-563 RMGQSIRNLFGDENL
+563 RMGQSIRNLFGEGNL

-616 LKEEKKDKK
+616 QKEDKK
-625 EKTEKSEKKMVPVVV
+625 EKKMVPVVV
-640 KSWNDL
+640 KTWNDL
-646 ECELLP
+646 ESDLLP

-663 ELEVYDELAASI
+663 ELEACDELSASI
-675 AFLENEVD
+675 AFMENEVT
-683 SLMEE
+683 SLVEE
-688 NDDVFDAKN
+688 NDDVFDTKN
-697 FEKEKINLASVKKRA
+697 FEKEKVNLASVKKRA
-712 KVTKGEELEHLMEW
+712 KVTKGEEQARLIEW
-726 LDFQSS
+726 IEWQNS
-732 IKAEKAKLKDANSKL
+732 IKAEKAKLKEANDKL

-754 YNLLAQNEMRVKNLV
+754 YELLAQNEMRVKNLV

-790 QLKSQ
+790 LLKSQ
-795 LSAIADRYDQT
+795 LSAISDRYDQT